1 LGGGPGVL
9 GYFDKQKDVRSQL
22 ARKCA
27 MMINKELRDFKELEE
42 MAFQEKL
49 KKLKRYAMDLNMIGY
64 DVTISVENGV
74 DESDFELMIR
84 KRPTARS

>member
-1 LGGGPGVL
+1 
-9 GYFDKQKDVRSQL
+9 
-22 ARKCA
+22 

-42 MAFQEKL
+42 LAFQEKL

-64 DVTISVENGV
+64 DVTISMKNGV

-84 KRPTARS
+84 KRPTA

>member
-1 LGGGPGVL
+1 
-9 GYFDKQKDVRSQL
+9 
-22 ARKCA
+22 
-27 MMINKELRDFKELEE
+27 MINKELRDFKELEE